1 MKNIFV
7 GFWATAVLTASA
19 SISFAAP
26 STRNDRPCAPFL
38 KACLDAGFSIER
50 TEGNG
55 ISELSS
61 CVDRLVRG
69 EKFTAVS
76 GLLAQAPPDADP
88 RACKAKRAAV
98 LRR

>member
-1 MKNIFV
+1 MKKNPVSLLAI
-7 GFWATAVLTASA
+7 TVLTAGA
-19 SISFAAP
+19 SLSIAAP
-26 STRNDRPCAPFL
+26 SPRNDRPCAPFL
-38 KACLDAGFSIER
+38 RACLDAGFSIER

-69 EKFTAVS
+69 EKFAARS

-88 RACKAKRAAV
+88 RACQAKRAAV
-98 LRR
+98 QKR